1 MKLDL
6 KKEFGQRLVRLHPG
20 VLGLRSL
27 LSVEAKA
34 VEGEAAILNIT
45 ASDATLDRYD
55 EVIEASGWELKDYLR
70 NPVIVNSHQYCDIAF
85 CMGKALKTEV
95 KDGRLRQEIL
105 FAVDINPV
113 ARMCYQLYKEKF
125 LNAFSVGFVP
135 VEWVNGNGTGYARKY
150 TKQQLLEN
158 SAVIVPANP
167 NALQDALDEGAISKS
182 ELREANEQLRQIT
195 ERLQKISANEGKKP
209 ESESRADGPEL
220 DSAQLREVAQLA
232 RATANLVKR
241 AS

>member
-1 MKLDL
+1 MKPDL

-27 LSVEAKA
+27 LEIEAKA
-34 VEGEAAILNIT
+34 LEGEAAILQIT

-55 EVIEASGWELKDYLR
+55 EVIDPNGWDLKDYQR
-70 NPVIVNSHQYCDIAF
+70 NPVIVNSHQYDDIAF
-85 CMGKALKTEV
+85 CMGRAQKTEV

-105 FAVDINPV
+105 FAVDINPM
-113 ARMCYQLYKEKF
+113 AKMCYQLYRAKF

-167 NALQDALDEGAISKS
+167 SALQDALDEGAITKS
-182 ELREANEQLRQIT
+182 DLSEVKEHLRELG

-209 ESESRADGPEL
+209 ESEARAAGPVF
-220 DSAQLREVAQLA
+220 DSAQLKQLSQQARTVAELV
-232 RATANLVKR
+232 RRTA
-241 AS
+241 